1 MQTILLV
8 EDDQH
13 LSSDI
18 KAQLI
23 KEGLNVEAVFDGIL
37 AEKMIARQKFDCII
51 LDVNLPGKTGY
62 EICRSTRLQN
72 IKTPVI
78 ILTAFGEI
86 DDKLEGFN
94 CGADDY
100 LTKPFYFKELLARIK
115 VFLRRN
121 DSNED
126 LKNIVVADLVIDVN
140 KKTISRNNEHIK
152 VTPREFDI
160 VLLLANAKGNPVSKK
175 DLIKNVWGTSMEV
188 NTNTIEV
195 FINLIRN
202 KIDKNYS
209 VKLIHTRT
217 GFGYYISIEGN
228 ENQK

>member
-140 KKTISRNNEHIK
+140 KKTISRSNEHIK

>member
-8 EDDQH
+8 EDDQQ

-18 KAQLI
+18 KAQLVG
-23 KEGLNVEAVFDGIL
+23 EGLNVEAVYDGLL
-37 AEKMIARQKFDCII
+37 AEKLIVRHKFDCII
-51 LDVNLPGKTGY
+51 LDVNIPGKSGY
-62 EICRSTRLQN
+62 EVCKSIRQQN

-115 VFLRRN
+115 VFLRRQENN
-121 DSNED
+121 DEQQH
-126 LKNIVVADLVIDVN
+126 IIIADLMIDLN
-140 KKTISRNNEHIK
+140 KKSISRNAEQVK
-152 VTPREFDI
+152 LTPREYDI
-160 VLLLANAKGNPVSKK
+160 VLMLAKAKGNPVSKK
-175 DLIKNVWGTSMEV
+175 DIIKNIWGTTMEV

-202 KIDKNYS
+202 KIDKNQS
-209 VKLIHTRT
+209 VKLIHTRP

-228 ENQK
+228 EN

>member
-23 KEGLNVEAVFDGIL
+23 KEGLNVEAVFDGLL
-37 AEKMIARQKFDCII
+37 AEKIIARQKFDCII

-62 EICRSTRLQN
+62 EICRSIRLQN

-121 DSNED
+121 DSIED
-126 LKNIVVADLVIDVN
+126 LKNIVIADLVIDVN
-140 KKTISRNNEHIK
+140 KKTISRSNELIK

-160 VLLLANAKGNPVSKK
+160 VLLLASAKGNPVSKK

-202 KIDKNYS
+202 KIDKNYN

-217 GFGYYISIEGN
+217 GFGYYISTEGN

>member
-8 EDDQH
+8 EDDQQ

-18 KAQLI
+18 KAQLVG
-23 KEGLNVEAVFDGIL
+23 EGLNVEAVYDGLL
-37 AEKMIARQKFDCII
+37 AEKLIVRQKFDCII
-51 LDVNLPGKTGY
+51 LDVNIPGKSGY
-62 EICRSTRLQN
+62 EVCKSIRQQN

-115 VFLRRN
+115 VFLRRQENN
-121 DSNED
+121 DEQQH
-126 LKNIVVADLVIDVN
+126 IIIADLMIDLN
-140 KKTISRNNEHIK
+140 KKSISRNAEQVK
-152 VTPREFDI
+152 LTPREYDI
-160 VLLLANAKGNPVSKK
+160 VLMLAKAKGNPVSKK
-175 DLIKNVWGTSMEV
+175 DIIKNIWGTSMEV

-202 KIDKNYS
+202 KIDKNQV
-209 VKLIHTRT
+209 VKLIHTRP

-228 ENQK
+228 KN

>member
-23 KEGLNVEAVFDGIL
+23 KEGLNVEAVFDGLL
-37 AEKMIARQKFDCII
+37 AEKIIARQKFDCII

-62 EICRSTRLQN
+62 EICRSIRLQN

-121 DSNED
+121 DSIED
-126 LKNIVVADLVIDVN
+126 LKNIVIADLVIDVN
-140 KKTISRNNEHIK
+140 KKTISRSNELIK

-160 VLLLANAKGNPVSKK
+160 VLLLASAKGNPVSKK

-202 KIDKNYS
+202 KIDKNYN

-217 GFGYYISIEGN
+217 GFGYYISTEGH

>member
-8 EDDQH
+8 EDDQQ

-23 KEGLNVEAVFDGIL
+23 KAGLNVEAVFDGLL
-37 AEKMIARQKFDCII
+37 AERMIARQNFDCII

-72 IKTPVI
+72 IKTPII

-126 LKNIVVADLVIDVN
+126 LKNIVIADLVIDVN
-140 KKTISRNNEHIK
+140 KKTISRNNEFIK

-175 DLIKNVWGTSMEV
+175 DLIKHIWGNSMEV

-202 KIDKNYS
+202 KIDKNHIF
-209 VKLIHTRT
+209 KLIHTRT

-228 ENQK
+228 ENKK